1 MNIGRPKGRTPS
13 SARDPLVALSR
24 RAFLGGT
31 AVSLARAS
39 TPSPL
44 VLGFL
49 YNGPK
54 NDLGYNQAHAE
65 GKQTLRRY
73 PWVNALEE
81 ASVPETVAA
90 EESMR
95 NMIHQDRASA
105 VFATS
110 FGFFDPFAISVA
122 RKNPQVQF
130 FHCGGMWQAEKHPKN
145 LGIYFGFID
154 EVEFLSGMVAGLTT
168 RTNRL
173 GFVAAKP
180 IPQVL
185 RNINSFTMGAR
196 SVNPKVVTQVV
207 FTGDWVLP
215 VREAEASSSLAD
227 QGNDVLTGHTGSP
240 RVIVQMAERRGIFAN
255 GYQFNQ
261 SSMAPR
267 GFLTGAEWHWGT
279 VYCRYAEMLRESK
292 SVTDGSIPRRLT
304 GTLKDAFC
312 ALSPFG
318 PQVTERTRQTIAA
331 AREKIIDGSLPI
343 YRGPI
348 RDNTG
353 QVRIPA
359 GVTRTVTDPELDSM
373 DWLVE
378 GVIGKTRS

>member
-1 MNIGRPKGRTPS
+1 M
-13 SARDPLVALSR
+13 SR
-24 RAFLGGT
+24 RAFLS
-31 AVSLARAS
+31 AAAASLARAT
-39 TPSPL
+39 TPNPL

-65 GKQTLRRY
+65 GKQALRRY

-122 RKNPQVQF
+122 RKSPQVQF
-130 FHCGGMWQAEKHPKN
+130 FHCGGMWQADKHPKN
-145 LGIYFGFID
+145 IGIYFGFID

-279 VYCRYAEMLRESK
+279 VYCRYAEMLRDGK

-359 GVTRTVTDPELDSM
+359 GVTRTVTDPELDTM

>member
-1 MNIGRPKGRTPS
+1 MR
-13 SARDPLVALSR
+13 LSR
-24 RAFLGGT
+24 RALLGST
-31 AVSLARAS
+31 AVGILNAVADER
-39 TPSPL
+39 L

-65 GKQTLRRY
+65 GKQTLRQY
-73 PWVNALEE
+73 SWVNALEE

-95 NMIHQDRASA
+95 NMIHQDGAKA

-110 FGFFDPFAISVA
+110 FGFFDPFTINVA
-122 RKNPQVQF
+122 RKCPQIQF
-130 FHCGGMWQAEKHPKN
+130 FHCGGQWEAGKHPN
-145 LGIYFGFID
+145 NIGIYFGFID
-154 EVEFLSGMVAGLTT
+154 EVEYLSGMVAGLTT
-168 RTNRL
+168 RTNKL
-173 GFVAAKP
+173 GFIAAKP

-185 RNINSFTMGAR
+185 RNINSFTLGAR
-196 SVNPKVVTQVV
+196 SVNPKAKTQVV

-215 VREAEASSSLAD
+215 IREAEASSSLAD
-227 QGNDVLTGHTGSP
+227 QGFDVLTGHTGAP
-240 RVIVQMAERRGIFAN
+240 RVIVQMAERRGLFAC

-261 SSMAPR
+261 AAMAPR

-279 VYCRYAEMLRESK
+279 VYTQYARMIREGK
-292 SVTDGSIPRRLT
+292 SVIDGSIPRRLK

-312 ALSPFG
+312 QLSAFG
-318 PQVTERTRQTIAA
+318 PQVGEKTRQAVAA
-331 AREKIIDGSLPI
+331 AKAKIIDGSLPI
-343 YRGPI
+343 YQGPI

-353 QVRIPA
+353 RLRIEA
-359 GVTRTVTDPELDSM
+359 GRSVKVTDPELDSM

-378 GVIGKTRS
+378 GVMGNTRG

>member
-1 MNIGRPKGRTPS
+1 M
-13 SARDPLVALSR
+13 
-24 RAFLGGT
+24 
-31 AVSLARAS
+31 
-39 TPSPL
+39 
-44 VLGFL
+44 
-49 YNGPK
+49 Y
-54 NDLGYNQAHAE
+54 
-65 GKQTLRRY
+65 
-73 PWVNALEE
+73 
-81 ASVPETVAA
+81 
-90 EESMR
+90 
-95 NMIHQDRASA
+95 
-105 VFATS
+105 
-110 FGFFDPFAISVA
+110 
-122 RKNPQVQF
+122 PQVQF
-130 FHCGGMWQAEKHPKN
+130 FHCGGMWQAGRHPN
-145 LGIYFGFID
+145 NIGIYFGFID

-185 RNINSFTMGAR
+185 RNINTFTMGAR
-196 SVNPKVVTQVV
+196 SVNPRVTTQVV

-215 VREAEASSSLAD
+215 IREAEASSSLAD
-227 QGNDVLTGHTGSP
+227 QGIDVLTGHTGSP

-279 VYCRYAEMLRESK
+279 VYCRYAEMLRAGG
-292 SVTDGSIPRRLT
+292 SVIDGTIPRRLT

-312 ALSPFG
+312 GLSPFG
-318 PQVTERTRQTIAA
+318 PQVTERTRQVIAA
-331 AREKIIDGSLPI
+331 AQQKIIDGSLPI

-353 QVRIPA
+353 QMRIPA
-359 GVTRTVTDPELDSM
+359 GVTLSVTDAELDKM

>member
-1 MNIGRPKGRTPS
+1 MRAAAERTPL
-13 SARDPLVALSR
+13 PLSR
-24 RAFLGGT
+24 RAFVAG
-31 AVSLARAS
+31 AAASLAHAAA
-39 TPSPL
+39 PDPL

-65 GKQTLRRY
+65 GKQMLRRY
-73 PWVNALEE
+73 PWVKALEE

-95 NMIHQDRASA
+95 NVIHQDGAAA

-110 FGFFDPFAISVA
+110 FGFFDPFAITVA
-122 RKNPQVQF
+122 RKYPQVQF
-130 FHCGGMWQAEKHPKN
+130 FHCGGMWQAGRHPN
-145 LGIYFGFID
+145 NIGIYFGFID

-185 RNINSFTMGAR
+185 RNINTFTMGAR
-196 SVNPKVVTQVV
+196 SVNPKVTAQVV

-215 VREAEASSSLAD
+215 IREAEASSSLAD
-227 QGNDVLTGHTGSP
+227 QGIDVLTGHTGSP

-279 VYCRYAEMLRESK
+279 VYCRYAEMLRAGG
-292 SVTDGSIPRRLT
+292 SVMDGSIPRRLT

-312 ALSPFG
+312 GLSPFG
-318 PQVTERTRQTIAA
+318 PQVTERTRQVIAA
-331 AREKIIDGSLPI
+331 AQQKIIDGSLPI
-343 YRGPI
+343 YRGPV

-353 QVRIPA
+353 QMRIPA
-359 GVTRTVTDPELDSM
+359 GVTLSVTDTELDKM

-378 GVIGKTRS
+378 GVIGKTRSS